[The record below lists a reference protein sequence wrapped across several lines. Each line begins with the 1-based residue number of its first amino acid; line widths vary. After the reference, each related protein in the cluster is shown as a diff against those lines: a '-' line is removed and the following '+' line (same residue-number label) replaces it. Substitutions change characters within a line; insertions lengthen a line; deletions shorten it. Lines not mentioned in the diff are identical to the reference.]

1 MEKEKTIAELLVE
14 HAAFFRQL
22 YEKHSG
28 NLGAVQKELPEA
40 LKNRH
45 EGSFRKDAR
54 IFAAGLFAG
63 TENKEL
69 AEKYES
75 LEKAYQKILEKSET
89 LERTIQQMEEKY
101 ERAKGIIQTIKQEE
115 IFEVPKKYRGWS
127 VVERIKGGEKTS
139 LYNLVKRVGN
149 KAVAK
154 YVGAWNP
161 EKADK
166 IINSMT
172 LDTSGGAELI

>member
-14 HAAFFRQL
+14 HAAIFRQL
-22 YEKHSG
+22 YEKHGG
-28 NLGAVQKELPEA
+28 NLNLVQKELPDI

-63 TENKEL
+63 IGNIEHLQKQIAEL
-69 AEKYES
+69 PELRQKYEDLREKYDV
-75 LEKAYQKILEKSET
+75 LCNA
-89 LERTIQQMEEKY
+89 M
-101 ERAKGIIQTIKQEE
+101 KQPQ

-172 LDTSGGAELI
+172 LDTSGGAECMTQ